1 MNPHYQ
7 YFLAANGDA
16 VSIKDDGRLKP
27 TKPMVSDIIPTKP
40 IVSPIVESSK
50 PAKEKP
56 NYIGEEKPLPPPT
69 GTATRYKTCYAG
81 CPDTE
86 AVSVAMSD
94 VQKNVK
100 CPSSHPFSFKPSCN
114 GGNLL
119 EQAST
124 RPIGGGGIFGKPS
137 NKQGIKKKNWLP
149 VILILGGVGVFILK
163 PFK

>member
-27 TKPMVSDIIPTKP
+27 TKPMVS
-40 IVSPIVESSK
+40 PIVEYSK
-50 PAKEKP
+50 PLKEKP
-56 NYIGEEKPLPPPT
+56 SYIGQEKPLPPPPT

-94 VQKNVK
+94 EQKNVK

-124 RPIGGGGIFGKPS
+124 RPIGGGGIFGKRP

-149 VILILGGVGVFILK
+149 VLLILGGVGVFILK

>member
-27 TKPMVSDIIPTKP
+27 TKPMVS
-40 IVSPIVESSK
+40 PIVEYSK
-50 PAKEKP
+50 PLKEKP
-56 NYIGEEKPLPPPT
+56 SYIGQEKPLPPPPT

-94 VQKNVK
+94 EQKNVK

-114 GGNLL
+114 GVNYPIIKFSTKSLL
-119 EQAST
+119 
-124 RPIGGGGIFGKPS
+124 IFTISIRKRFFTQL
-137 NKQGIKKKNWLP
+137 KCL
-149 VILILGGVGVFILK
+149 VHRYFISIN
-163 PFK
+163 FIT